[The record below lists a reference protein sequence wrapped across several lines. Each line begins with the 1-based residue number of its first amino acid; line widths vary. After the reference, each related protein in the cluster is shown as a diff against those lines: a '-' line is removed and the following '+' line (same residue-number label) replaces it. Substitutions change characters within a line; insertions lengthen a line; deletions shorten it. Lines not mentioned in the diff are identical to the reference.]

1 MNGMDRTNRVQF
13 EKPDI
18 SELVQQYTVVDL
30 HFHTRYSDGLNTIG
44 QIAKRVR
51 QRGIGIA
58 ITDHNDIRGPVEID
72 EYKDILSIPGIE
84 VTSQEGSHLLIYFYG
99 IESLKHFFKEYIQP
113 NMGNGLM
120 SSIALP
126 MEAIIEKARA
136 FKTVVILPH
145 PYCTAYTGV
154 CNHQFSIAKQKR
166 LFDLVDGVEAI
177 NSENLKK
184 WNLKCAVLGFNL
196 DKTVVGGSDGHAL
209 YQIGK
214 VVSYADC
221 KRTRQAFLDAV
232 IKKQNKVIGKEI
244 DIFRKVTS
252 NGLKLRTNLKNCPNL
267 IEKNIRY
274 SCTVLNSKSKKLRDN
289 IKRRFNGST

>member
-30 HFHTRYSDGLNTIG
+30 HFHTRYSDGLNTVG

-58 ITDHNDIRGPVEID
+58 ITDHNDIRGSVEID

-196 DKTVVGGSDGHAL
+196 
-209 YQIGK
+209 
-214 VVSYADC
+214 
-221 KRTRQAFLDAV
+221 
-232 IKKQNKVIGKEI
+232 
-244 DIFRKVTS
+244 
-252 NGLKLRTNLKNCPNL
+252 
-267 IEKNIRY
+267 
-274 SCTVLNSKSKKLRDN
+274 
-289 IKRRFNGST
+289 